1 MSNLS
6 SKEVIKYSCTKPN
19 RIVFYFQNIFDYP
32 PGESPAELLAQLSTQ
47 RALIK
52 EQETR
57 IEALV
62 KRVAELNDILAKA
75 QKEAMDL
82 RLKNKEL
89 VEKLNKYEKSDSS
102 DS

>member
-1 MSNLS
+1 
-6 SKEVIKYSCTKPN
+6 
-19 RIVFYFQNIFDYP
+19 
-32 PGESPAELLAQLSTQ
+32 LLAQLSTQ

-62 KRVAELNDILAKA
+62 KRVAELNDILVKA

-102 DS
+102 NS

>member
-1 MSNLS
+1 
-6 SKEVIKYSCTKPN
+6 
-19 RIVFYFQNIFDYP
+19 
-32 PGESPAELLAQLSTQ
+32 LLAQLSTQ

>member
-1 MSNLS
+1 
-6 SKEVIKYSCTKPN
+6 
-19 RIVFYFQNIFDYP
+19 
-32 PGESPAELLAQLSTQ
+32 LLAQLSTQ

-102 DS
+102 NS